1 MFYDVGFHSSSRRI
15 LLIRSLSL
23 ISESARTHASYR
35 HVFHLS
41 RAVIRRRANARV
53 HARTHTHARLPEAES
68 TEEAECGTNSYPIH
82 PNHASRVCLLV
93 KVVKPRLCRS
103 RLPFSLSLSLSL
115 SLSICLSYSKP
126 FVSSKL
132 LPYVCTRVGFY
143 HEKAFFKILQSN
155 DESFR
160 EKERERVCFRG
171 TRRVTS

>member
-1 MFYDVGFHSSSRRI
+1 MFYDVGFHSSTRRI

-23 ISESARTHASYR
+23 ISESARTHASHR

-53 HARTHTHARLPEAES
+53 HARTHTHARLLPEAES

-103 RLPFSLSLSLSL
+103 PLPLSLSLSL
-115 SLSICLSYSKP
+115 SFSLTPNHLFHTSFFHTYVR
-126 FVSSKL
+126 VSVFITGKYIFQISQ
-132 LPYVCTRVGFY
+132 RR
-143 HEKAFFKILQSN
+143 ILQ
-155 DESFR
+155 R
-160 EKERERVCFRG
+160 EA
-171 TRRVTS
+171 

>member
-1 MFYDVGFHSSSRRI
+1 MFYDVGFHSSTRRI

-41 RAVIRRRANARV
+41 GAVIRRRANARV
-53 HARTHTHARLPEAES
+53 HARTHTHARLLPEAES

-103 RLPFSLSLSLSL
+103 RLPFSLSLS
-115 SLSICLSYSKP
+115 ICLSYSKP

-132 LPYVCTRVGFY
+132 LPYVCTRIGFY

-155 DESFR
+155 DEFFR
-160 EKERERVCFRG
+160 KRERERESVSEKRDE
-171 TRRVTS
+171 